1 MTAQGIVDLLYE
13 QKAEDLKVAF
23 AKLYYDGIMI
33 DNAFMEDI
41 KSLADEFESEREDLV
56 NKFSLYEDNNL
67 FIPHNTLAR
76 LLCIDKDDVRNIF
89 NKSQISIKDLRF
101 LFNDLQIHK
110 VHNIFDDSELI
121 GRITEYVDIVNDFV
135 KVNDGKD
142 KTHTKYIFY
151 KAKQKWINRLISNG
165 FLTKWHY
172 ETDDKEN
179 KYYALTFTV
188 RGKMYYFHQPL
199 HNINC
204 IESDYADLEDKDRD
218 NVYIHHDIDKESNVL
233 VNDKILRNNLIIL
246 FKYLAY
252 RKSI

>member
-1 MTAQGIVDLLYE
+1 MTAQGIVNLLYE
-13 QKAEDLKVAF
+13 QKTEDLKVAF

-33 DNAFMEDI
+33 DDAFMEDI
-41 KSLADEFESEREDLV
+41 KSLVDKFESEREDLI

-121 GRITEYVDIVNDFV
+121 GRITEYVNMVNDFV
-135 KVNDGKD
+135 KINEGRD
-142 KTHTKYIFY
+142 KNKIKYIFY

-218 NVYIHHDIDKESNVL
+218 NVYTHHDVDKESNVL

>member
-1 MTAQGIVDLLYE
+1 MTAQGIVNLLYE
-13 QKAEDLKVAF
+13 QKTEDLKVAI

-33 DNAFMEDI
+33 DDAFMEDI
-41 KSLADEFESEREDLV
+41 KSLADEFENEREDLI
-56 NKFSLYEDNNL
+56 NNFRLYEDNNL
-67 FIPHNTLAR
+67 SIPHNTLAD
-76 LLCIDKDDVRNIF
+76 LFCIDKNDVKTIF
-89 NKSQISIKDLRF
+89 NNSQIRIKDLRF
-101 LFNDLQIHK
+101 LTDDLHIHK
-110 VHNIFDDSELI
+110 VHNIFDDSNLI
-121 GRITEYVDIVNDFV
+121 GRITEYVDMVNDFV
-135 KVNDGKD
+135 KVNDSKD
-142 KTHTKYIFY
+142 KIHTKYIFY

-199 HNINC
+199 YNINC
-204 IESDYADLEDKDRD
+204 IESDYADLEDKNSN
-218 NVYIHHDIDKESNVL
+218 NVYSHHTVDKESNVL
-233 VNDKILRNNLIIL
+233 VNDKILCDNLIIL